1 MKIGESIKRIRTN
14 RGLTQEEFAKEVGIS
29 RSYLGDLENNRKS
42 PTVETLEKISVK
54 METAIEYLLGVNN
67 MQNNKAI
74 GFLMEYGF
82 KLMTNIKGEKKTV
95 YIELPS
101 EIVNNEIDKIM
112 AGTDTEVD
120 HWLSGKDRS
129 EERRVGKECRSRWS
143 PYH

>member
-74 GFLMEYGF
+74 EFLMEYGF

-101 EIVNNEIDKIM
+101 EGINEGIDKII
-112 AGTDTEVD
+112 AGTKTEVD
-120 HWLSGKDRS
+120 HWLSGKDTALVND
-129 EERRVGKECRSRWS
+129 ELIIYVKEVF
-143 PYH
+143 

>member
-74 GFLMEYGF
+74 EFLMEYGF
-82 KLMTNIKGEKKTV
+82 KLMTNTKGEKKTV
-95 YIELPS
+95 YIEISS
-101 EIVNNEIDKIM
+101 EVVDKEIDKIM
-112 AGTDTEVD
+112 VGTETEID
-120 HWLSGKDRS
+120 HWLSGKDIAL
-129 EERRVGKECRSRWS
+129 VNDDLTIYIKEVF
-143 PYH
+143 

>member
-74 GFLMEYGF
+74 EFLMEYGF
-82 KLMTNIKGEKKTV
+82 KLMRNTKGKKKTV
-95 YIELPS
+95 YIEIPS
-101 EIVNNEIDKIM
+101 KDIDNEINKIK
-112 AGTDTEVD
+112 AGTETEID
-120 HWLSGKDRS
+120 HWLSGKETSLVNDDLIIYI
-129 EERRVGKECRSRWS
+129 KEVF
-143 PYH
+143 